1 MSARLRYLGMAVGLL
16 LFCAAAPEAETTV
29 ELEITARERLNMPQ
43 IRGLEIS
50 YKPLRM
56 IVVDIPD
63 QAGKSQRKLVWYVAY
78 RVTNRDDKGQ
88 MFLPEFTLETD
99 TGKRYTDRVVP
110 IAQKAIAA
118 REDPK
123 LTWHNSATIAGI
135 IPPSPKIGASKSV
148 YGIATWYDV
157 DPKTDYFSIFVTGLS
172 NGYKVEKTDEGQERT
187 VRRTLELKFWRP
199 GDEFFENE
207 KEIRFVESKWLYR

>member
-1 MSARLRYLGMAVGLL
+1 MAAGLL
-16 LFCAAAPEAETTV
+16 LFCAAAPTAETTV
-29 ELEITARERLNMPQ
+29 DLEITARERLNMPQ

-50 YKPLRM
+50 YKPVRM
-56 IVVDIPD
+56 IGVDIPD
-63 QAGKSQRKLVWYVAY
+63 QTGKPQPKLVWYMAY
-78 RVTNRDDKGQ
+78 RITNPDDEGQ
-88 MFLPEFTLETD
+88 MFVPEFTLETD
-99 TGKRYTDRVVP
+99 TGNRYTDQVVP
-110 IAQKAIAA
+110 IAQKAIAT

-123 LTWHNSATIAGI
+123 LTWHNSATIAGV
-135 IPPSPKIGASKSV
+135 IPPSAKEGASRSV

-172 NGYKVEKTDEGQERT
+172 NGYKVEKTDDGQERIL
-187 VRRTLELKFWRP
+187 RRTLELKFWRP